1 MTELSYEPLIPGP
14 LWLILAAAAVA
25 LLLWYAVRRP
35 PSVSGRRW
43 AMIVLL
49 MTAGIAAILG
59 LLLNPTFSTEL
70 PSPAGKPVLTVLVD
84 DSASMGTPDATDG
97 ATRFAA
103 AARIARQIESQF
115 TDRFDIRLKTFDQS
129 VRPVSP
135 QALLDAN
142 PNGAGTDLS
151 TAINSSLAEEHP
163 QGQAIVLLS
172 DGIDNAG
179 GGTLRVLDSVRSAKA
194 MAAPIYT
201 HSFGGDANAI
211 DLSVSIPSQ
220 QDLAVINQKV
230 VLAARVAH
238 SGFSSGKATV
248 TLWQGGKEI
257 ARRETLLQPAVVS
270 DVNFLVSQE
279 KVGVYSYEV
288 RVDPLP
294 GQRSQANNSA
304 SYVLRVVNE
313 PIRVLVLEGKPYWD
327 SKFLTRTLMADPAV
341 ALDSVVRLSD
351 TRLLQR
357 SLTHENS
364 STTQPIETWKIDT
377 DASQMLASADRLR
390 NYQVIV
396 IGRDAEPFLDDIA
409 VANLEN
415 WVAQQGGSLLCY
427 RGSPTSAEN
436 QRLAK
441 LLPVKW
447 GQASPQRFR
456 VEMTDRGKSLNWFA
470 AASAGSDLLQQ
481 MPSLASENAIQ
492 SSKPLAVVL
501 AWAMGGGEKEPAVVY
516 QPYGVGR
523 VVVVEGA
530 GMWRWAFLAPAYQDQ
545 DQVYASLWHS
555 LMRWLSSGQ
564 GLSPGQR
571 YSLRGDKVRFAD
583 DEPATATLLAR
594 EDSAHAQLP
603 LVQLTA
609 DASPTVKS
617 FSASPLGNEAGVF
630 RVNFGQLPQGRYTA
644 MLATNDKND
653 PTQQIVFDVRKYDQ
667 ESLDLQSRPD
677 LMAAVATGSGGA
689 VLSNDSADDVANK
702 FSNYLAK
709 SLPSRIQ
716 RSTAWDRMWILC
728 VVLAWW
734 TISWIVRRSGGLV

>member
-1 MTELSYEPLIPGP
+1 MSELSYEPLIPGP
-14 LWLILAAAAVA
+14 LWLILAAAAAV
-25 LLLWYAVRRP
+25 LLLWYAIRRP
-35 PSVSGRRW
+35 SSVSSIRW
-43 AMIVLL
+43 IAIVLL
-49 MTAGIAAILG
+49 MTLGIATVLA
-59 LLLNPTFSTEL
+59 LLLNPTLSHEL

-84 DSASMGTPDATDG
+84 DSGSMGTPDAIDG
-97 ATRFAA
+97 VTRFAA

-115 TDRFDIRLKTFDQS
+115 SDRFEVQLKTFDQS
-129 VRPVSP
+129 VRPASP
-135 QALLDAN
+135 QGLLDAN

-151 TAINSSLAEEHP
+151 TAINFSLAEEHP

-179 GGTLRVLDSVRSAKA
+179 GGAPRVLEAVRSAKA

-201 HSFGGDANAI
+201 QSFGGDTNAI
-211 DLSVSIPSQ
+211 NLSVSIPSQ
-220 QDLAVINQKV
+220 QDLAIINQKV
-230 VLAARVAH
+230 VLAAKVTH
-238 SGFSSGKATV
+238 SGFSTGKATV
-248 TLWQGGKEI
+248 TLWSGGKEI
-257 ARRETLLQPAVVS
+257 GRRDALLEPGVAS

-294 GQRSQANNSA
+294 GQTSQANNSA

-351 TRLLQR
+351 TRLLRR

-364 STTQPIETWKIDT
+364 STTQPIETWKIDS

-396 IGRDAEPFLDDIA
+396 IGRDAEPFLDDNAIT
-409 VANLEN
+409 NLEN

-447 GQASPQRFR
+447 GEASQMRFR

-470 AASAGSDLLQQ
+470 ASAGTDLLQQ
-481 MPSLASENAIQ
+481 MPSLASANIIQ

-501 AWAMGGGEKEPAVVY
+501 AWAIGQAGQEPAVVY

-545 DQVYASLWHS
+545 DQVYSSLWHS

-594 EDSAHAQLP
+594 EDSTHAQLP

-609 DASPTVKS
+609 DGSPTVKS
-617 FSASPLGNEAGVF
+617 FSASPLGSEAGVF
-630 RVNFGQLPQGRYTA
+630 RINFGQLPQGRYTA

-653 PTQQIVFDVRKYDQ
+653 PTQQIVFDVKKYDQ

-677 LMAAVATGSGGA
+677 LMARIATDSGGA
-689 VLSNDSADDVANK
+689 VLSNDSADDVAQK
-702 FSNYLAK
+702 FSSYLAK
-709 SLPSRIQ
+709 SLPPRIQ
-716 RSTAWDRMWILC
+716 RSTAWDRIWILC
-728 VVLAWW
+728 AVIAWW